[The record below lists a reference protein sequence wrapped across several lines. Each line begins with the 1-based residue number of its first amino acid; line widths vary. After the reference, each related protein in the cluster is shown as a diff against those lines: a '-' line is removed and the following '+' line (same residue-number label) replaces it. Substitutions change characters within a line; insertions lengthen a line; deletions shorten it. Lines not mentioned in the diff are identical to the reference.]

1 MHLNFSFSA
10 VQTLW
15 TLTFAALLVLMVVLL
30 GRDRVRRFPW
40 FTTAIV
46 LTALRLLASRL
57 LFGRLANIPLSVIF
71 IGLAE
76 VALIVGF
83 LVLVELARRS
93 FAGLGRRAWLVGTLV
108 LLVVG
113 GGVLAVWGPWPNM
126 KTLDGHS
133 LVGTLQVMQ
142 IVAQKGQLLLDLL
155 TVELGLLIILLGD
168 RFHAGWRTHP
178 QLIAI
183 GLSTASLGQM
193 AVQGIWQLIATR
205 TVLHSRADYDRVL
218 DIRDKFF
225 NANSALY
232 VLVVIWWIVSL
243 WIDEAGTTTGAD
255 SGAVAELSSGGEA
268 ESPAATTTPVT
279 E

>member
-1 MHLNFSFSA
+1 M
-10 VQTLW
+10 
-15 TLTFAALLVLMVVLL
+15 
-30 GRDRVRRFPW
+30 
-40 FTTAIV
+40 
-46 LTALRLLASRL
+46 
-57 LFGRLANIPLSVIF
+57 
-71 IGLAE
+71 
-76 VALIVGF
+76 
-83 LVLVELARRS
+83 
-93 FAGLGRRAWLVGTLV
+93 GTLV

-113 GGVLAVWGPWPNM
+113 GGVLAVSGPWPNM

-232 VLVVIWWIVSL
+232 ALVL
-243 WIDEAGTTTGAD
+243 
-255 SGAVAELSSGGEA
+255 SGGLSACGSMRLGLRPER
-268 ESPAATTTPVT
+268 TPGL
-279 E
+279 